1 MNEIEYRNNIKK
13 RERLVQYLK
22 VEGKERKKT
31 HIYIYI
37 YAVYVFCTNT
47 RSSGPYLS
55 IVSIE
60 DLKVISDYSYNLTE
74 NSLVTQIKPILTIP
88 NSDRFCV

>member
-22 VEGKERKKT
+22 VEGREREKT
-31 HIYIYI
+31 HIY
-37 YAVYVFCTNT
+37 AVYDFCTTT

>member
-1 MNEIEYRNNIKK
+1 MNEIEYRNDIKK

-22 VEGKERKKT
+22 VEGRERKKT
-31 HIYIYI
+31 HIYIYV
-37 YAVYVFCTNT
+37 VYDFCTTT

-74 NSLVTQIKPILTIP
+74 NLLVTQIKPILTIP